1 MLARLALGCGPL
13 QGVHAGSHQ
22 ATARQLGEPP
32 PPSLAA
38 GWCHSPRGVSYC
50 FGLAAAREFMAATGV
65 RSIVRAHM
73 MQAEGYEVLGHNEV
87 VTVFSAVNY
96 RGSGEG
102 PGRGWGWGWGGVG
115 WGGCAL
121 CEKAGRPWAGW
132 ESAEVEARQEGPWC
146 CRVCE
151 LGGCT
156 PGLCGPLWALPAV
169 APCLPSDSQCTRHPC
184 ALLRPAGNKGAV
196 LVMDADLNMHFHT
209 FDPPP
214 SSPVAAAAGEAAADG
229 ADAAEQP
236 QPEAAAAST
245 SVVEAAAAAA
255 AAEVPPL
262 ARASPP
268 SSGPHGSSLLRQTS
282 AELVAR
288 EEVQEDSLAVRHQL
302 PAAAPLRAGSGRLA
316 PAAAVA
322 AASAPAAPAA
332 AAAGLAVG
340 GAKEDGPRGQ
350 EWRYALPPPAAAGV
364 ASVGRTASAT

>member
-1 MLARLALGCGPL
+1 M
-13 QGVHAGSHQ
+13 
-22 ATARQLGEPP
+22 
-32 PPSLAA
+32 
-38 GWCHSPRGVSYC
+38 
-50 FGLAAAREFMAATGV
+50 
-65 RSIVRAHM
+65 
-73 MQAEGYEVLGHNEV
+73 
-87 VTVFSAVNY
+87 
-96 RGSGEG
+96 
-102 PGRGWGWGWGGVG
+102 
-115 WGGCAL
+115 
-121 CEKAGRPWAGW
+121 
-132 ESAEVEARQEGPWC
+132 
-146 CRVCE
+146 
-151 LGGCT
+151 
-156 PGLCGPLWALPAV
+156 LPAV

-196 LVMDADLNMHFHT
+196 LVMDADLNMHFRT

-245 SVVEAAAAAA
+245 SVVEVAAAAAGAAAAAA
-255 AAEVPPL
+255 PPL

-268 SSGPHGSSLLRQTS
+268 SGGPHGSSLLRQTS

-316 PAAAVA
+316 PAAAVT

-340 GAKEDGPRGQ
+340 GAKEDGPGGQ
-350 EWRYALPPPAAAGV
+350 EWRYALPPSAAAGV